1 MSLIGLMRP
10 IGHISLTL
18 ISLIG
23 LMGLMGCSDDQESEK
38 RRVTVE
44 LMPCASSYVETITRS
59 WTPPTN
65 YYLYEDLN
73 DLFVGQY
80 DLTDKTIGIYFT
92 QDGETPE
99 LGRFLYS
106 GGKWRSTLEVDGG
119 QTYYLYGFIPY
130 LSNGVTA
137 SIAPNTT
144 NYSDGAVLTL
154 NGLPTVTPNDV
165 CVVVGAKNGL
175 SAENDNGLK
184 TGQFAYEASG
194 GSGNYIFLLFDH
206 IYSALKFSIKVDAT
220 YNTVRTIKLKKME
233 IEAYVKNN
241 NTTTTVRA
249 KSNVTITLAKTANGS
264 SPITDITFAYDE
276 SSDQVKELLF
286 KNDAGTALTTTAQQ
300 MFASFVPKDIT
311 EFKLISTYDVYD
323 TKGNLIRENCS
334 AENTIGI
341 KKLFEAAGETALIR
355 GRMYVINLTV
365 SPTYLYVLSDPDLD
379 NPTVTIE

>member
-1 MSLIGLMRP
+1 MLRHITQSLRPRVLIGL
-10 IGHISLTL
+10 ISLMGL
-18 ISLIG
+18 I
-23 LMGLMGCSDDQESEK
+23 GLMGCSDDQEAEK
-38 RRVTVE
+38 RKVTVE
-44 LMPCASSYVETITRS
+44 LMPCAPSYVETITRS

-65 YYLYEDLN
+65 YYLYEQLN

-137 SIAPNTT
+137 SIAPNS

-175 SAENDNGLK
+175 SSENDNGLK
-184 TGQFAYEASG
+184 TGQFAYDAAG
-194 GSGNYIFLLFDH
+194 GTGNYIFLLFDH
-206 IYSALKFSIKVDAT
+206 IYSALKFSIKVNAT
-220 YNTVRTIKLKKME
+220 YNNVRTIKLKKME
-233 IEAYVKNN
+233 IEAYVKNG

-264 SPITDITFAYDE
+264 SPITNITFAYDE
-276 SSDQVKELLF
+276 NSDEVKELLF
-286 KNDAGTALTTTAQQ
+286 QNDAGTALTTTAQQ
-300 MFASFVPKDIT
+300 LFASFVPKDIT

-334 AENTIGI
+334 AENTISI
-341 KKLFEAAGETALIR
+341 KKLFEAAGEFSLIR
-355 GRMYVINLTV
+355 GRMYVINMTV